1 MGEGWVRGFHGGF
14 PRRSAS
20 TLATTCGS
28 VCQERSRSC
37 RFSGRDKL
45 VFAAAASRGRKV
57 PPPQSWGP
65 SQSIRRRGRRRQAH
79 TQTRLSFSRGPRHRA
94 PRTRFFLRARRRLT
108 DTPQAAGGDAERG
121 SPHTPAVPCASRAS
135 RKRGNFLFFSLSS
148 PTAREGRPCP
158 EIVASPVAREGE
170 NNTRCVRSA
179 PAIFGAYRAK
189 GDEEGGQ
196 REEEGGIF
204 PTRWRA
210 PLKKSLS

>member
-1 MGEGWVRGFHGGF
+1 MAGFRGGAHQRWRPHAGL
-14 PRRSAS
+14 SAKS
-20 TLATTCGS
+20 VLALAGS
-28 VCQERSRSC
+28 VGVTSSSSLQPHRGGERFLPPKSC
-37 RFSGRDKL
+37 
-45 VFAAAASRGRKV
+45 
-57 PPPQSWGP
+57 GP
-65 SQSIRRRGRRRQAH
+65 SQSIRRGRRRQAH

-121 SPHTPAVPCASRAS
+121 SPHTPPVPCASRAS